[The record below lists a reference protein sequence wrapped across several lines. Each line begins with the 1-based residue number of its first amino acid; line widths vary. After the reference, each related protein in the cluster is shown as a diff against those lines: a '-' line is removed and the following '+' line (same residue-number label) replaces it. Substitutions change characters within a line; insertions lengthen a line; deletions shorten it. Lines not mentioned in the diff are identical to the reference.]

1 MKDLIMNC
9 CISNTED
16 SFVINGSNADKS
28 LSVTMISHD
37 FTEDEFKA
45 YVNDFTNDSN
55 LLIYPQIRKPHLVL
69 PDNNPDVERIF
80 VSFQLERVPEEYVF
94 SKGFADWSYPIV
106 GHWRAEGNFYQDNQI
121 FTIGFYDMD
130 YDYNASKVHE
140 MFRNNHVESEGCYPL
155 KVKDS
160 DAWFIFN
167 NFSNEISFSTK
178 SYIIALNNISDDIDY
193 TEKTLHQLA
202 DDLKIWNTNPEANSK

>member
-1 MKDLIMNC
+1 
-9 CISNTED
+9 
-16 SFVINGSNADKS
+16 
-28 LSVTMISHD
+28 
-37 FTEDEFKA
+37 
-45 YVNDFTNDSN
+45 
-55 LLIYPQIRKPHLVL
+55 
-69 PDNNPDVERIF
+69 
-80 VSFQLERVPEEYVF
+80 
-94 SKGFADWSYPIV
+94 
-106 GHWRAEGNFYQDNQI
+106 
-121 FTIGFYDMD
+121 MD

-140 MFRNNHVESEGCYPL
+140 MFRNNHVESEGCDPL

>member
-55 LLIYPQIRKPHLVL
+55 LLIYPQIRKPLLVL
-69 PDNNPDVERIF
+69 PDNNPD
-80 VSFQLERVPEEYVF
+80 
-94 SKGFADWSYPIV
+94 
-106 GHWRAEGNFYQDNQI
+106 
-121 FTIGFYDMD
+121 
-130 YDYNASKVHE
+130 
-140 MFRNNHVESEGCYPL
+140 
-155 KVKDS
+155 
-160 DAWFIFN
+160 
-167 NFSNEISFSTK
+167 
-178 SYIIALNNISDDIDY
+178 
-193 TEKTLHQLA
+193 A

>member
-55 LLIYPQIRKPHLVL
+55 LLIYPQIRKPLLVL
-69 PDNNPDVERIF
+69 PDYNPAGR
-80 VSFQLERVPEEYVF
+80 
-94 SKGFADWSYPIV
+94 
-106 GHWRAEGNFYQDNQI
+106 
-121 FTIGFYDMD
+121 
-130 YDYNASKVHE
+130 
-140 MFRNNHVESEGCYPL
+140 
-155 KVKDS
+155 
-160 DAWFIFN
+160 
-167 NFSNEISFSTK
+167 
-178 SYIIALNNISDDIDY
+178 
-193 TEKTLHQLA
+193 
-202 DDLKIWNTNPEANSK
+202 